1 MKRTN
6 SKEMN
11 SVVKVGLLL
20 FIACFLVVSSQP
32 EGWRMVDRFYGFRY
46 ELSGRNLDAASILE
60 SILNE
65 ADNYACFGW
74 AQISPAGSI
83 VGEARCAKARG
94 KIFQEKLKN
103 ISPQISKTEF
113 LVYEDTKIR
122 LHFSSFKILPAGRE
136 TCFID
141 APHQCREYSKA
152 HAASAGASTNFPHS
166 DTAHTGAHDHR
177 HQDF

>member
-1 MKRTN
+1 MRRFNFFYCAILYVICRNLFIKLIINSTFESCCQDHCLEGNKKVGRKD

-11 SVVKVGLLL
+11 SVIKVGLLL
-20 FIACFLVVSSQP
+20 LIACCLLVSSQP

-113 LVYEDTKIR
+113 LVRYL
-122 LHFSSFKILPAGRE
+122 LHFSCCSCIIK
-136 TCFID
+136 
-141 APHQCREYSKA
+141 
-152 HAASAGASTNFPHS
+152 
-166 DTAHTGAHDHR
+166 
-177 HQDF
+177 